1 MAENWRYEVRDMEPP
16 VGFEP
21 TTWGLQIPRSSAELR
36 RLKKLPLFN
45 FPLSKI
51 PRA

>member
-36 RLKKLPLFN
+36 RLLKVKNHNELAIV
-45 FPLSKI
+45 SQM
-51 PRA
+51 